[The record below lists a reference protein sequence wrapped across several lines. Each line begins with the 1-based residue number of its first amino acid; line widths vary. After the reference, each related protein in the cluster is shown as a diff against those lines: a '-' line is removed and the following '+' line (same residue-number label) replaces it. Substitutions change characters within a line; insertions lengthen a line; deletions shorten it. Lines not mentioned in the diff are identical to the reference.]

1 MFGIKKVCFSLF
13 GGEGQRKGGGGAAL
27 AEGAETDEADSVF
40 LAAWTSAR
48 IPSASFSDG
57 LRLGVQA
64 RVVAARVQVAVQ
76 ETYHADKI

>member
-1 MFGIKKVCFSLF
+1 M
-13 GGEGQRKGGGGAAL
+13 
-27 AEGAETDEADSVF
+27 AEEAETDEADSVF

-64 RVVAARVQVAVQ
+64 RVVAARVLIAVQ
-76 ETYHADKI
+76 ETLCADKI